1 MSDDTK
7 LSAEAES
14 FLRTLDGADYPKALV
29 EGYPR
34 IINAIVELKDD
45 RDKLKSYMDTL
56 LNDVRGGRK
65 GFSLGILM
73 NIQDLR
79 DRLVGPEPDTDGVS
93 KWL

>member
-1 MSDDTK
+1 MPDDNQ
-7 LSAEAES
+7 LSAEAAE
-14 FLRTLDGADYPKALV
+14 FLRTLEGSDYPKELA
-29 EGYPR
+29 ESYPR
-34 IINAIVELKDD
+34 IINAIVELRED
-45 RDKLKSYMDTL
+45 RVELKSYMDTL

-65 GFSLGILM
+65 GFSLSVLM

>member
-1 MSDDTK
+1 MADDTQ
-7 LSAEAES
+7 LSAQAVE
-14 FLRTLDGADYPKALV
+14 FLSTLEGGDYPKALV

-34 IINAIVELKDD
+34 IMNTIVELRDD
-45 RDKLKSYMDTL
+45 RDKLKNYMDTL

-93 KWL
+93 RWL

>member
-1 MSDDTK
+1 MPDDTK
-7 LSAEAES
+7 LSAEAAD
-14 FLRTLDGADYPKALV
+14 FLRTLEGSDYPKALV
-29 EGYPR
+29 ESYPR
-34 IINAIVELKDD
+34 IVNAVVELRDDRVELK
-45 RDKLKSYMDTL
+45 KYLDTL

-65 GFSLGILM
+65 GFSLSILM

>member
-1 MSDDTK
+1 MTDDTQ
-7 LSAEAES
+7 LSAQAVE
-14 FLRTLDGADYPKALV
+14 FLSTLEGGDYPKALV

-34 IINAIVELKDD
+34 IMNTIVELRDD
-45 RDKLKSYMDTL
+45 RDKLKNYMDTL

-93 KWL
+93 RWL

>member
-1 MSDDTK
+1 MPDDNQ
-7 LSAEAES
+7 LSAEAAD
-14 FLRTLDGADYPKALV
+14 FLRTLEGSEYPKELV
-29 EGYPR
+29 ESYPR
-34 IINAIVELKDD
+34 IINAIVELRED
-45 RDKLKSYMDTL
+45 RVGLKNYMDAL

-65 GFSLGILM
+65 GFSLSVLM